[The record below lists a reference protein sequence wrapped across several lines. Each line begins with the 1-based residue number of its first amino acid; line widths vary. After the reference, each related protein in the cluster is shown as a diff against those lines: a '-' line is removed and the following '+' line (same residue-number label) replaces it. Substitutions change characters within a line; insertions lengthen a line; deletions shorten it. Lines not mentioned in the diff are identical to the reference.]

1 MKVGR
6 HRCGI
11 SKVTIKDVSFEI
23 TYAVG
28 ELKTY
33 EKRFRG
39 EFFD

>member
-1 MKVGR
+1 VGRHR

-28 ELKTY
+28 ELIK
-33 EKRFRG
+33 
-39 EFFD
+39 DI